1 MVRDLAEAV
10 DPEPVAAPAGAAASA
25 PVAICG
31 TQGRP
36 QAGVVAAE
44 EQVRVVE
51 VREAAAKAPVV
62 ARELAAAG
70 ADPVEVA
77 EERVSAAQAVPA
89 AELASAVWVGQA
101 MEVMVAEL
109 VGPARAAVLAAA
121 GAFLEAKAAVPEA
134 AVPAVVDLEV
144 VDLAVVD
151 LAVVDLAV
159 VDLAVVDLAVVDPA
173 VEVQAEPVE
182 QALAV
187 AARLAAE
194 AQQPS
199 LANGSRPRHLFA
211 AESWVEFPA
220 FPECRAQQ
228 ARVG

>member
-134 AVPAVVDLEV
+134 AVPE
-144 VDLAVVD
+144 
-151 LAVVDLAV
+151 VVDLAV

-173 VEVQAEPVE
+173 VVDPAVEVLAVVDPAVEGQAEPVE

-228 ARVG
+228 ALVG

>member
-134 AVPAVVDLEV
+134 AVPAVVDL
-144 VDLAVVD
+144 
-151 LAVVDLAV
+151 AV

-173 VEVQAEPVE
+173 VVDPAVEVLAVVDPAVEGQAEPVE

-228 ARVG
+228 ALVG

>member
-89 AELASAVWVGQA
+89 AELASAVWVGPA

-134 AVPAVVDLEV
+134 AVPAAAVP
-144 VDLAVVD
+144 AVVD

-159 VDLAVVDLAVVDPA
+159 VDLAVVDPAVVDPA

-220 FPECRAQQ
+220 FPEFRAQQ

>member
-1 MVRDLAEAV
+1 M
-10 DPEPVAAPAGAAASA
+10 
-25 PVAICG
+25 
-31 TQGRP
+31 
-36 QAGVVAAE
+36 AAE

-121 GAFLEAKAAVPEA
+121 GAVLEAKAADPEA
-134 AVPAVVDLEV
+134 AVPAVVDLAVAVPEV

-151 LAVVDLAV
+151 PE
-159 VDLAVVDLAVVDPA
+159 VVDLAVVDPA
-173 VEVQAEPVE
+173 VVDPAVVDPAVVDPAVVDPATAEVQAEPVE

>member
-1 MVRDLAEAV
+1 VEGAAAVRDLAEAV

-31 TQGRP
+31 MQGRP

-121 GAFLEAKAAVPEA
+121 GAVLEAKAADPEA
-134 AVPAVVDLEV
+134 AVPEVVDLEV
-144 VDLAVVD
+144 VDPEVVD
-151 LAVVDLAV
+151 LAA
-159 VDLAVVDLAVVDPA
+159 VDLAVVDPA
-173 VEVQAEPVE
+173 VEGPAVEGQAV
-182 QALAV
+182 V
-187 AARLAAE
+187 D
-194 AQQPS
+194 
-199 LANGSRPRHLFA
+199 
-211 AESWVEFPA
+211 
-220 FPECRAQQ
+220 
-228 ARVG
+228 